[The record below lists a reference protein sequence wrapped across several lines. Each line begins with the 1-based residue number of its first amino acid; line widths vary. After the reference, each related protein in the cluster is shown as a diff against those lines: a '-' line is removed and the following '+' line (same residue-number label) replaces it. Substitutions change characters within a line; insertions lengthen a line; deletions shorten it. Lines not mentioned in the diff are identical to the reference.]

1 MPLPALWITIPIA
14 QEALTLIN
22 ERFEVILTKGYGPE
36 AIAQAAQKP
45 VQVVLSNGSIGLSAQ
60 AIEALPQLK
69 MIACFGAGFE
79 NIDHAAARARGIV
92 VTHAPGVNDAN
103 VADHA
108 LALML
113 GVARDLPGADRA
125 VRAGKWD
132 TSRIYRPSLNGKR
145 LGVIG
150 LGNIGLRIAR
160 RGEAFDMTVA
170 YNTRSPKPGVAWK
183 HYADVVSLAENSDYL
198 VAACPGG
205 PATRHLVN
213 AEVLAALGQQGIFVN
228 IARGSVVDTAALIDA
243 LERDV
248 IYGAGLDVIDGE
260 PVVPEALMRSPK
272 VLMTPHMAGR
282 TPDVIPNQ
290 VKLFFANVDAVMA
303 GKPAPNVAPA

>member
-1 MPLPALWITIPIA
+1 
-14 QEALTLIN
+14 
-22 ERFEVILTKGYGPE
+22 
-36 AIAQAAQKP
+36 
-45 VQVVLSNGSIGLSAQ
+45 
-60 AIEALPQLK
+60 
-69 MIACFGAGFE
+69 
-79 NIDHAAARARGIV
+79 
-92 VTHAPGVNDAN
+92 VNDAN

-132 TSRIYRPSLNGKR
+132 ASRIYRPSLNGKR

-150 LGNIGLRIAR
+150 LGNIGLRIAK
-160 RGEAFDMTVA
+160 RGEAFDMSVA

-183 HYADVVSLAENSDYL
+183 HYADVVALAENSDYL

-260 PVVPEALMRSPK
+260 PAVPEALMKSSK

-290 VKLFFANVDAVMA
+290 VKLFLANVEAVLA